1 MKKLA
6 VGMLPNSTSI
16 LLWARRVLQQELG
29 LPAGNQPGSDR
40 EGLGRERQCPEL
52 QV

>member
-16 LLWARRVLQQELG
+16 LLWARRVLQQEL
-29 LPAGNQPGSDR
+29 PAGNQPGSDR
-40 EGLGRERQCPEL
+40 EGLGRERQCPQL